1 MTAQT
6 RSRART
12 GAPRTTARE
21 LPITSIQSPPEDHR
35 ADWRARTQELD
46 GTEGEEQGHPG
57 AATTGADDLN
67 RLPNEKSTLHA

>member
-21 LPITSIQSPPEDHR
+21 LPITSSKVRLRIT
-35 ADWRARTQELD
+35 ART
-46 GTEGEEQGHPG
+46 G
-57 AATTGADDLN
+57 ARVRRN
-67 RLPNEKSTLHA
+67 

>member
-21 LPITSIQSPPEDHR
+21 LPITSSKVRLRIT

-67 RLPNEKSTLHA
+67 RLP